1 LAAIEQDHYTVL
13 GVPES
18 ATTVEIRTA
27 YRRAVRSCHPDL
39 NPTDAAA
46 VERFKAVQRAYEV
59 LSDPR
64 RRAAYRRP
72 IRFRPGLASTVRP
85 VGRPSPASDLRSTV
99 PPDLWETLSAAR
111 VIARRRLG
119 RRFRQLIR
127 YLEGL

>member
-1 LAAIEQDHYTVL
+1 LAPTEQDHYTVL

-18 ATTVEIRTA
+18 ATTAEIRAA
-27 YRRAVRSCHPDL
+27 YRRAVRMCHPDL
-39 NPTDAAA
+39 YPADAVA
-46 VERFKAVQRAYEV
+46 VERFKAVQRAYDV

-64 RRAAYRRP
+64 QRAAYRRP
-72 IRFRPGLASTVRP
+72 NRFRPGITGTARP
-85 VGRPSPASDLRSTV
+85 AARPAASDPRASV
-99 PPDLWETLSAAR
+99 PPDLWETLAAAR